1 MSNRTKAA
9 STKLVLKQMKQL
21 FEPPVLTSEDLK
33 GYNVLLERMVEEIK
47 PRGIIEEMF
56 TKVIVAKFWE
66 EIRLGRHK
74 VLIVERRH
82 KAHQEIEK
90 KRLQKELQRKSAI
103 AERLAEEAEAE
114 AREAKQGEPTAG
126 AGDGGAGAGAA
137 HAGAGA
143 EHTGDTKQ
151 EDPVEQVAPATSQ
164 FDRMVELDRVIAG
177 LVSDVDN
184 ILTEPADEIDH
195 ARALEAGL
203 DTYAELDRLQGVAMG
218 WAVDAIRQLDLW
230 RQGLGAQ
237 SRRVPDEIVESEFSE
252 TERGIPSITGP
263 DGGDEK

>member
-21 FEPPVLTSEDLK
+21 FEPPVLSSENLK
-33 GYNVLLERMVEEIK
+33 AYNVFLERAVEEIK

-82 KAHQEIEK
+82 QAHQEIEK

-218 WAVDAIRQLDLW
+218 WAEDAIRQLDLW

-237 SRRVPDEIVESEFSE
+237 SRRVPDEIVDGELSE
-252 TERGIPSITGP
+252 TEQGIPSITGP
-263 DGGDEK
+263 DSGDEK

>member
-21 FEPPVLTSEDLK
+21 FEPPVLTSENLK
-33 GYNVLLERMVEEIK
+33 NYNVLLERTLEELK
-47 PRGIIEEMF
+47 PRGIIEEFF
-56 TKVIVAKFWE
+56 TKVVVTKFWE
-66 EIRLGRHK
+66 EIRLGRQK

-82 KAHQEIEK
+82 QAHQEIEK
-90 KRLQKELQRKSAI
+90 KRLQKELERKSAI

-218 WAVDAIRQLDLW
+218 WAEDAIRQLDLW

-237 SRRVPDEIVESEFSE
+237 SRRVPDEIVDGEFSE